1 MDRMYLCGKLRIK
14 TKVKPKQN
22 QTETM
27 KTTID
32 ISIDTAKLA
41 LVVSSLENKDLGL
54 LLRALVASACGEDAS
69 PFLNTSGV
77 IIAYGL
83 LSPSITHNLQR
94 ITTLRANGAKG
105 GRPRK
110 LPSEPTEKT
119 KKNQTETIKKSKKE
133 DLSPTPP

>member
-1 MDRMYLCGKLRIK
+1 
-14 TKVKPKQN
+14 
-22 QTETM
+22 M
-27 KTTID
+27 KSTID

-41 LVVSSLENKDLGL
+41 LVVSSLEDKDLGL

-119 KKNQTETIKKSKKE
+119 QKNQTETIKKSKKE